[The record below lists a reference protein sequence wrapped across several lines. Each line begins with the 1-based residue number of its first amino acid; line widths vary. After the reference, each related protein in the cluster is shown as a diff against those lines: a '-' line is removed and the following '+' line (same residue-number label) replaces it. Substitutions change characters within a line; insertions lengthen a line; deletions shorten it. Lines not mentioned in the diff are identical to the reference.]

1 MSDSELKLS
10 VTKEA
15 QDQVRDLMKS
25 QKPGIA
31 VRVYLQS
38 GGGGGGC
45 GSGGCGSGGCGS
57 GGGCGCGGGGG
68 GGGSS
73 FGMAFDKPRHGDQVI
88 AIDGFSIVVDDL
100 SAGLLNGATIDYV
113 QDLNVSGFKITS
125 PSSSAPSSEHGH
137 GAEAGGGCGCGSG
150 GCGGG

>member
-1 MSDSELKLS
+1 MSDTEVKLT

-15 QDQVRDLMKS
+15 QDQVRDLIKS
-25 QKPGIA
+25 QKPGTA

-45 GSGGCGSGGCGS
+45 GSGGCGSGG
-57 GGGCGCGGGGG
+57 GGCGCGSGG

-73 FGMAFDKPRHGDQVI
+73 FGMAFDKPRNGDQVI
-88 AIDGFSIVVDDL
+88 SIDGFSIVVDDM

-113 QDLNVSGFKITS
+113 QDLNASGFKITS
-125 PSSSAPSSEHGH
+125 PSSPAAEHGH
-137 GAEAGGGCGCGSG
+137 GEGGGCGCGSG
-150 GCGGG
+150 GCGCG